1 MQFERQQVYFQA
13 PNLVWNYWHVF
24 VAIYAVASAIVVNFG
39 CQLLQLCKLRLWCF
53 GSYHQFIMSTL
64 SRQGGHKYHQI
75 YLTHSAVVYWMAIS
89 LHSELAGTTATM
101 CSKHWSMPF
110 LWTGSPSPSV
120 HEGKG
125 AANSTELQL
134 AAECEPGR
142 TAQGTRLTK
151 AHCEA
156 LCPVLLWA
164 ETCPWQRM
172 SRIIWD

>member
-1 MQFERQQVYFQA
+1 MQFERQQVYIQA

-75 YLTHSAVVYWMAIS
+75 YLTVAHSAVVYWMAIS

-101 CSKHWSMPF
+101 CFKH
-110 LWTGSPSPSV
+110 
-120 HEGKG
+120 
-125 AANSTELQL
+125 
-134 AAECEPGR
+134 
-142 TAQGTRLTK
+142 
-151 AHCEA
+151 
-156 LCPVLLWA
+156 
-164 ETCPWQRM
+164 
-172 SRIIWD
+172 